1 MVSKLV
7 INESTVLQENR
18 TTKVDLG
25 QLTHLPGQVSQKIP
39 KGNFAWESFHGKS
52 ANAENGPSDNNLRY

>member
-1 MVSKLV
+1 MVSERV

-25 QLTHLPGQVSQKIP
+25 QPTHLPGQVSQEVQ
-39 KGNFAWESFHGKS
+39 KGSFAWESFHSKS
-52 ANAENGPSDNNLRY
+52 ANAESGSSDNNLHY